1 MSSIHPCCFGV
12 CPQGHLGIA
21 FWNDPTMFLTRHTA
35 TEWYSNVT
43 ATLYRRKNNVSPLYR
58 HSICLLCLFQRRI
71 CVRATFSQ
79 CISVRATL
87 FQRGCCCDHLTSST
101 RLRKEQTLY
110 RYCALLD
117 IMPSYSILHKIVF
130 IRPFEKRS
138 YYVIPLGVR
147 PSVRPSVNFFVSV

>member
-1 MSSIHPCCFGV
+1 MK
-12 CPQGHLGIA
+12 
-21 FWNDPTMFLTRHTA
+21 FLIFSTHSMKYI
-35 TEWYSNVT
+35 WYSPQKSK
-43 ATLYRRKNNVSPLYR
+43 YPLC
-58 HSICLLCLFQRRI
+58 ICLLCLFQRRI

-130 IRPFEKRS
+130 IRPFGKRS

-147 PSVRPSVNFFVSV
+147 PSVCKLFRFRVTPPTVYVRLS